1 MPLREIRGHRRLLE
15 LLAGA
20 IGRRALPPTLLF
32 DGPAGVGKRLT
43 ALAVAQAVNCL
54 QPVAFPGRSQD
65 RETAPQGFG
74 TPLPIG
80 SSREAMIDAC
90 GGCSSCR
97 KIARGAHPDVSI
109 VAPEDGGTI
118 KIETIRDEVLQ
129 KTGFRPFEGRT
140 RVFIVD
146 EADAMIANAQDALLK
161 TLEEPPRGS
170 IFILVSAMADALLPT
185 VRSRSY
191 RLRFGR
197 LSEREVTD
205 VLQHAHGFAEADARA
220 ASAIADG
227 SVGRALAAG
236 QGEFAEVRETA
247 AQLLAT
253 VARGRMPQRLDAA
266 KAFVAGARN
275 GAVDRATL
283 GERLLA
289 VSSILRDLGI
299 LASRAEAALLAN
311 ADIKEQLERLLPA
324 FAAERVVRAFS
335 SVDRAL
341 SALERNASP
350 KIVADW
356 IALEI

>member
-1 MPLREIRGHRRLLE
+1 MPLRAIRGHRHLVE

-20 IGRRALPPTLLF
+20 VGRQALPPTMLF
-32 DGPAGVGKRLT
+32 DGPSGVGKRLT

-54 QPVAFPGRSQD
+54 KPVAFAGGRD
-65 RETAPQGFG
+65 G
-74 TPLPIG
+74 
-80 SSREAMIDAC
+80 C
-90 GGCSSCR
+90 GECVSCR
-97 KIARGAHPDVSI
+97 KIARGAHPDVVVI
-109 VAPEDGGTI
+109 APEDGGSI
-118 KIETIRDEVLQ
+118 KIETVRDEVLQ
-129 KTGFRPFEGRT
+129 KTGFRPFEGRA

-146 EADAMIANAQDALLK
+146 EADAMIVNAQDALLK
-161 TLEEPPRGS
+161 TLEEPPPGS
-170 IFILVSAMADALLPT
+170 IFILISATADSLLPT

-197 LSEREVTD
+197 LSESEVAS
-205 VLQHAHGFAEADARA
+205 VLQQAHGFSEPDARA

-236 QGEFAEVRETA
+236 EGELADARENAAEL
-247 AQLLAT
+247 LLA
-253 VARGRMPQRLDAA
+253 VARARLPQRIEAG
-266 KAFVAGARN
+266 KAFVAGPRN
-275 GAVDRATL
+275 GATDRATL
-283 GERLLA
+283 GDRLLA

-299 LASRAEAALLAN
+299 LASRADHALLAN
-311 ADIKEQLERLLPA
+311 ADIKAQLEQLLPA

-356 IALEI
+356 VALEI